1 MSIMTRFTRLFKADV
16 HGVMDQFEDNGL
28 MLRQCLR
35 EMESAL
41 TARRAVLDRKIEAR
55 DTARS
60 DLKTRREEI
69 AALEADID
77 MAIAKDRDDIARFLI
92 KKEKPLSRH
101 CAELARHVETLD
113 REINDAQADLD
124 RRRNEYDVLKL
135 KASRYLDREKREKD
149 ADWPRTH
156 QWPATEAA
164 TVTDEEVELE
174 LLRRKEGRK
183 EGAA

>member
-41 TARRAVLDRKIEAR
+41 TARRSALDRKIEAR
-55 DTARS
+55 DTARN

-124 RRRNEYDVLKL
+124 RRRNEYDALKL
-135 KASRYLDREKREKD
+135 KATRYLDREKD
-149 ADWPRTH
+149 ADWPGAHKWR
-156 QWPATEAA
+156 ATGAA

-174 LLRRKEGRK
+174 LLRRKEGGKR
-183 EGAA
+183 GAA

>member
-16 HGVMDQFEDNGL
+16 HGVMDQFEDDGL

-41 TARRAVLDRKIEAR
+41 SDRRAVLDRKVEAR
-55 DTARS
+55 DAARS
-60 DLKTRREEI
+60 DLKTRNEEI

-101 CAELARHVETLD
+101 CAELARHLETLD
-113 REINDAQADLD
+113 REIAECQADLD
-124 RRRNEYDVLKL
+124 QRRNEYDALKL
-135 KASRYLDREKREKD
+135 KASRYLDREKD
-149 ADWPRTH
+149 ADWPSAHKWR
-156 QWPATEAA
+156 AADEA

-174 LLRRKEGRK
+174 LLRRKEGGK

>member
-35 EMESAL
+35 EMESSLA
-41 TARRAVLDRKIEAR
+41 ARRAILNKKISAR
-55 DTARS
+55 DAAQS
-60 DLKTRREEI
+60 DLDKRREEI
-69 AALEADID
+69 TALTADID

-101 CAELARHVETLD
+101 CAELSGQVETLD
-113 REINDAQADLD
+113 REIAERRADLEK
-124 RRRNEYDVLKL
+124 RRNEYDALKL
-135 KASRYLDREKREKD
+135 RASRYLEREEET
-149 ADWPRTH
+149 DWPRTDK
-156 QWPATEAA
+156 WRGADGA
-164 TVTDEEVELE
+164 TVSDEEVELE

-183 EGAA
+183 AGAA